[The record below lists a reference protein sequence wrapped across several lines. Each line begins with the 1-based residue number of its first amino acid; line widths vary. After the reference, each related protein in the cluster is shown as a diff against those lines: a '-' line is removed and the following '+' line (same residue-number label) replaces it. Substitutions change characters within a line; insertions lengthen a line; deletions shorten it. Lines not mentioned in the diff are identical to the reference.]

1 MVMEILYV
9 IGGFVVG
16 LMFYINKKLTEANIV
31 YNIEIL
37 FIKDLLF
44 NEVYKY
50 VEKKESGATITKAKK
65 DDLFSYFKAKSWNP
79 IRSLLGFKNG
89 FLPKGIRELV
99 KYQEGYLRENEHF
112 TFAVSSNPEFQKN
125 IKELHKE
132 ADLNVKRY
140 LKSLEEQE

>member
-1 MVMEILYV
+1 MEILYV
-9 IGGFVVG
+9 VGGFVVG

-112 TFAVSSNPEFQKN
+112 TFAVSSNSEFKMKLIQM
-125 IKELHKE
+125 HRE
-132 ADLNVKRY
+132 AKLKSHEY
-140 LKSLEEQE
+140 LKNLEEQE